1 VQRIPDSLVVRRWTK
16 NARIQLPGYMSVYSR
31 ADPALKAQTYRH
43 ASLMISVLEFMELAD
58 RNVETYKIGLQH
70 CHTRFPEGNQMHL
83 ICVPGSSSTHMI
95 DEMSVIS

>member
-1 VQRIPDSLVVRRWTK
+1 MI
-16 NARIQLPGYMSVYSR
+16 
-31 ADPALKAQTYRH
+31 LKVEFNREIGLKSPTMEG
-43 ASLMISVLEFMELAD
+43 LSVLGTRVIYEEFM
-58 RNVETYKIGLQH
+58 

>member
-1 VQRIPDSLVVRRWTK
+1 MNPNKCAFGVSAGEFLGFLVHEGGIEVGK
-16 NARIQLPGYMSVYSR
+16 KSI
-31 ADPALKAQTYRH
+31 K
-43 ASLMISVLEFMELAD
+43 
-58 RNVETYKIGLQH
+58 